1 MGYLVWFGIVLVV
14 FVWMHYFT
22 ALTFRQKGFVSL
34 ILAMIV
40 GNAILYN
47 IMNDLESKHVH
58 AVELKFTNGE
68 TLICD
73 TVKVNNKDFTYSVGT
88 QSFIG
93 NKDSHYAQQI
103 FSASE
108 CE

>member
-1 MGYLVWFGIVLVV
+1 MGYLLWFGIVVVV
-14 FVWMHYFT
+14 FIWMHYFT
-22 ALTFRQKGFVSL
+22 ALTLRKKGIVSL

-47 IMNDLESKHVH
+47 IMNELESKHI
-58 AVELKFTNGE
+58 AAIELKFTNGE
-68 TLICD
+68 TFVCNK
-73 TVKVNNKDFTYSVGT
+73 VKVNHKDFTYSVGT

-93 NKDSHYAQQI
+93 NENSRYSQQI

>member
-1 MGYLVWFGIVLVV
+1 MGYLVWFGIVVVV

-22 ALTFRQKGFVSL
+22 ALTGKQKGIVSL
-34 ILAMIV
+34 VLAMIV

-47 IMNDLESKHVH
+47 IMNELESKHV
-58 AVELKFTNGE
+58 AAIELQFTNGK
-68 TLICD
+68 TLLCNN
-73 TVKVNNKDFTYSVGT
+73 VKVNNKEFTYSVGT

-93 NKDSHYAQQI
+93 NENTQYSQQI

>member
-1 MGYLVWFGIVLVV
+1 MGYLVWFGIVAVA

-22 ALTFRQKGFVSL
+22 ALTGKQKGIVSL

-47 IMNDLESKHVH
+47 IMNDLESKHV
-58 AVELKFTNGE
+58 AAIELKFTNGE
-68 TLICD
+68 TLVCSK
-73 TVKVNNKDFTYSVGT
+73 VKVNNKNFTYSVGT

-93 NKDSHYAQQI
+93 NEKSHYAQQI

>member
-58 AVELKFTNGE
+58 AIELKFTNGK
-68 TLICD
+68 TLICNN
-73 TVKVNNKDFTYSVGT
+73 VKVDNKTFTYSVGT

-93 NKDSHYAQQI
+93 NKDSSYPQQI

>member
-1 MGYLVWFGIVLVV
+1 MGYLVWFGIVLIA

-22 ALTFRQKGFVSL
+22 ALTSKQKGFVSL

-47 IMNDLESKHVH
+47 IMNELESKHVT
-58 AVELKFTNGE
+58 AIELKFTNGE
-68 TLICD
+68 TFVCNN
-73 TVKVNNKDFTYSVGT
+73 VKVNNKEFTYSVGT

-93 NKDSHYAQQI
+93 NENSRYSQQI